1 MNNLDKAKDGRA
13 LYRSS
18 PASDGAADG
27 VAEGLWYAVG
37 DGERLCGR
45 VGIRGGSRC
54 DSGVEWVAEETGEER
69 EKSQLGRHVEFPFK
83 QHFWLRCRY
92 HR

>member
-37 DGERLCGR
+37 DGER
-45 VGIRGGSRC
+45 
-54 DSGVEWVAEETGEER
+54 DSGCVRCGG
-69 EKSQLGRHVEFPFK
+69 GR
-83 QHFWLRCRY
+83 
-92 HR
+92 